1 MSQIIWVFVW
11 LVTAYL
17 VGQVAYAKGR
27 KDKWEELSREY
38 ICLHKSVIICHEKK
52 EEKANKRLD
61 NKRKKKYNKESYRKS
76 K

>member
-27 KDKWEELSREY
+27 KDKWDELSKEY
-38 ICLHKSVIICHEKK
+38 ICFHKSVIVCREKK
-52 EEKANKRLD
+52 EEKTKKHID
-61 NKRKKKYNKESYRKS
+61 NRSKKKYNKKSYSNS

>member
-17 VGQVAYAKGR
+17 VGQVAYSKGR
-27 KDKWEELSREY
+27 KDKWEELSKEY
-38 ICLHKSVIICHEKK
+38 ICLHKSVIVCLEKK
-52 EEKANKRLD
+52 EEKTNKNID
-61 NKRKKKYNKESYRKS
+61 NRSKKKYNKKSYSNS

>member
-1 MSQIIWVFVW
+1 MGIVCAIMG
-11 LVTAYL
+11 LIMAYL
-17 VGQVAYAKGR
+17 IGQVAYREGR
-27 KDKWEELSREY
+27 KSKWEEMCREY